1 MIETIQQSLHSAIV
15 DSIVE
20 LDECLLCRRFHRQR
34 KLESDKNSALIYTK
48 SARKYVQRIRNFKK
62 LLKQQPNIDE

>member
-1 MIETIQQSLHSAIV
+1 MTETIQQSLEWAIV

-20 LDECLLCRRFHRQR
+20 LEECLLCRRFHRQR

-48 SARKYVQRIRNFKK
+48 ASRKYIQRIRNFRK
-62 LLKQQPNIDE
+62 LLKEQTNIDE